1 MATSGVA
8 DTTSTSSTS
17 SAANSLTS
25 SATSAQEL
33 SDRFLKLL
41 VAQMQNQ
48 DPLNPLDN
56 AEVTSQMA
64 QISTVSGLDKVN
76 TSVSGLNGQFVQM
89 QAMQG
94 AALVGHDVAVE
105 GDDLRITDTSK
116 AEGGFEL
123 SSAATT
129 VKIEITSA
137 SGTVLDTI
145 EMNNLE
151 AGRHQFDY
159 SIPEAYQGTATNFKV
174 TATSG
179 TTPVDSM
186 TLETQRISA
195 VSSFGDTLAL
205 ELENGERVAYS
216 AVWAFL

>member
-1 MATSGVA
+1 MAVDTVA
-8 DTTSTSSTS
+8 NTSSTS
-17 SAANSLTS
+17 GTSSTANSLTS

-76 TSVSGLNGQFVQM
+76 SSVSGLNGQFVQL

-105 GDDLRITDTSK
+105 GNDLRITDTK

-123 SSAATT
+123 SSPASN
-129 VKIEITSA
+129 VKIEITDA
-137 SGTVLDTI
+137 NGNVLDKI
-145 EMNNLE
+145 EME
-151 AGRHQFDY
+151 EVTAGRHAFDY
-159 SIPEAYQGTATNFKV
+159 TVPDNLKGKATNFKV

-179 TTPVDSM
+179 TTAVESM

>member
-1 MATSGVA
+1 MAVSGVA
-8 DTTSTSSTS
+8 DTATSTSNNLASGAAS
-17 SAANSLTS
+17 S
-25 SATSAQEL
+25 QEL

-64 QISTVSGLDKVN
+64 QISTVTGLDKINSTVG
-76 TSVSGLNGQFVQM
+76 GLNTQFVQL

-94 AALVGHDVAVE
+94 AALVGRDVAVE
-105 GDDLRITDTSK
+105 GSSLRLTDGV
-116 AEGGFEL
+116 ADGGFEL
-123 SSAATT
+123 SSAADTI
-129 VKIEITSA
+129 KIEITSP

-145 EMNNLE
+145 EMKNLE
-151 AGRHQFDY
+151 AGRHQFEWTV
-159 SIPEAYQGTATNFKV
+159 PEIYEGTATSFKV

-179 TTPVDSM
+179 TTPVEAM
-186 TLETQRISA
+186 TLEHQRISA

-205 ELENGERVAYS
+205 ELANGERVAYD